1 MRTHCTKILESRKWF
16 ISLYVMA
23 FINWVMRIFV
33 HLNGAYD
40 TALHILEWAT
50 LGIMSMHA
58 ILGVRVA
65 SI

>member
-1 MRTHCTKILESRKWF
+1 
-16 ISLYVMA
+16 MA